1 MNSSAPLLSLPFI
14 AWGSNMN
21 IIDKYKQKM
30 WLSNA
35 TMNTSLTAAAL
46 LFISACSGGGAE
58 VEENPVEPPPPTSN
72 YSGPPPATDDV
83 QAFKLNVW
91 DNLSAQNRCGQCHG
105 TSQEP
110 DFVNLEDVNI
120 AYAEANAIVD
130 LSSPKDSRMVT
141 KVADGHNC
149 WLTSDSACADT
160 ITSYI
165 TAWAGDAAGS
175 SNSITL
181 EAPPEREPGNSL
193 TFPEDSSLF
202 GTTIHPI
209 LTENCAS
216 CHTDAA
222 ALPIA
227 PFFASSDV
235 DAAYEAAK
243 SKINLDTP
251 ANSRFVVRLRSE
263 FHNCWSNC
271 SDNATEMEN
280 AILAFV
286 GDLEPTEVDPNLLK
300 SRALFLSDGIV
311 ASGGGRYDASAI
323 AVWNF
328 KTGTG
333 TTAFD
338 TSGIEPAINLEMD
351 GNFNW
356 VGGWGIQLVDGKAQG
371 STASSKKLT
380 DLITSTGEYSVEA
393 WVVPANVTQEGPAN
407 IVSYSASTTSRNF
420 TLGQTLYNYNFL
432 NRSSETDENGEPGIS
447 TPDADEVLQTA
458 LQHVVATFSP
468 TEGRKIFVNGEL
480 VASED
485 VETGGTLN
493 DWNDTYAFVLGS
505 SPSGDNKFAGTYR
518 MVVIH
523 NRTLSQEQVVQNF
536 EVGVG
541 EKFFMLFGISHLVD
555 LPESYLMYE
564 VSQFDSYSYLFAQPT
579 FVNLNGDAI
588 PDNIDIEKFRIAVN
602 GKEAGTGQ
610 AYKNVIANV
619 NSTDYSSETGQLLSR
634 LGTVINLEK
643 GPEADEFFI
652 TFEKINGQENAF
664 VEPPVPPAAAPED
677 LPARPEIG
685 VRDFAEIN
693 ATLSQITGVSMAN
706 PDVMATYQAV
716 KQQLPTLT
724 DIDIFV
730 SSQQMGITQ
739 LAIEYCNALVEDT
752 SARASYFPGFDF
764 NAAANV
770 AFNTDTKRNIIFD
783 ALIGNSVGSN
793 LATQPRDTEI
803 KDELNSLTDKLTAC
817 GGSCES
823 DRTETVVK
831 AVCAAAIANAA
842 MLVQ

>member
-1 MNSSAPLLSLPFI
+1 MINKNKLTNKFTVATANSA
-14 AWGSNMN
+14 
-21 IIDKYKQKM
+21 
-30 WLSNA
+30 
-35 TMNTSLTAAAL
+35 LTAAVL
-46 LFISACSGGGAE
+46 IFLSACSGGGAE
-58 VEENPVEPPPPTSN
+58 VEENPVAPPPPTSN

-110 DFVNLEDVNI
+110 DFVNLEDINI
-120 AYAEANAIVD
+120 AYAKANTIVD

-181 EAPPEREPGNSL
+181 EEPPEREPGNSL
-193 TFPEDSSLF
+193 TFPDDSTLF

-227 PFFASSDV
+227 PFFASADV
-235 DAAYEAAK
+235 DVAYEAAK

-251 ANSRFVVRLRSE
+251 ANSRFVERLRGE
-263 FHNCWSNC
+263 FHNCWSDC
-271 SDNATEMEN
+271 ADNATEMEN
-280 AILAFV
+280 AIIAFA
-286 GDLEPTEVDPNLLK
+286 GNIEPTEVDPSLLK

-338 TSGIEPAINLEMD
+338 TSGIEPAINLELD

-380 DLITSTGEYSVEA
+380 DLITSTGEYSIEA

-420 TLGQTLYNYNFL
+420 TLGQTLYNYNYL

-447 TPDADEVLQTA
+447 TADAAEVLQTA

-505 SPSGDNKFAGTYR
+505 SPSGDRKFAGTYR

-523 NRTLSQEQVVQNF
+523 NRTLTQEQVVQNF
-536 EVGVG
+536 DVGVG

-555 LPESYLMYE
+555 LPQSYLMYE
-564 VSQFDSYSYLFAQPT
+564 VSQFDSYSYLFAEPT

-588 PDNIDIEKFRIAVN
+588 PDGIDIEKFRIAVN
-602 GKEAGTGQ
+602 GTEATTGQ

-619 NSTDYSSETGQLLSR
+619 NANDYSSETGQLLSR

-652 TFEKINGQENAF
+652 TFEKINGQENPF
-664 VEPPVPPAAAPED
+664 VEPPVPPASEPED

-693 ATLSQITGVSMAN
+693 ATLSQITGISMAN
-706 PDVMATYQAV
+706 PDVMTTYQAV

-739 LAIEYCNALVEDT
+739 LAIEYCNALVEDS
-752 SARASYFPGFDF
+752 SARSSYFPGFDF

-770 AFNTDTKRNIIFD
+770 AFNSSTKRD
-783 ALIGNSVGSN
+783 LIYDPLISNSVGAN
-793 LATQPRDTEI
+793 LSTQPSDTEI

-817 GGSCES
+817 GGSCEA
-823 DRTETVVK
+823 DRTETIVK
-831 AVCAAAIANAA
+831 AVCAASIANAA